1 MAQSMRDIKRRIKS
15 IVSTKKITNAME
27 LVSSAKFMKAA
38 TKLEGARPCYHA
50 VINHIQELMNDL
62 EGMKH
67 PFLERR
73 KIKKTLCI
81 VISDDRGMSGGY
93 NSNVLRVAE
102 DLIREKSQKID
113 FIIIGTKAIN
123 YFSRENAKSA
133 NVIKEYT
140 GITENPQIS
149 QIKEICDIMTTMY
162 KNKKADRIQIVYTR
176 YENTIT
182 QDPQI
187 LQVLPV
193 EKFIQRKA
201 KNKKVIEF
209 EPSVESF
216 LDSVIPKY
224 VESCLYGALVEAACS
239 QQAARRIAMEVA
251 TENADEMISELK
263 NTYNKVRQSAIT
275 TELNEIIAGIQAVKS

>member
-1 MAQSMRDIKRRIKS
+1 MAQSTRDIKRRIKS

-27 LVSSAKFMKAA
+27 LVSSAKFMKASA
-38 TKLEGARPCYHA
+38 RLEGARPYYHA
-50 VINHIQELMNDL
+50 VINHIQEFMNDL

-93 NSNVLRVAE
+93 NSNVVKVAE
-102 DLIREKSQKID
+102 DLIRERAQKID

-123 YFSRENAKSA
+123 YFSGENAKSA
-133 NVIKEYT
+133 NVIKEYA
-140 GITENPQIS
+140 GITENPEMS
-149 QIKEICDIMTTMY
+149 QIKEVCDIMTDMY
-162 KNKKADRIQIVYTR
+162 KNKKVDRIQIVYTR
-176 YENTIT
+176 YVNTIT
-182 QDPQI
+182 QEPQI

-193 EKFIQRKA
+193 EKFVQRKEK
-201 KNKKVIEF
+201 KNKVIEF

-216 LDSVIPKY
+216 MDSVIPIY

-251 TENADEMISELK
+251 TENADEMISDLK